1 MKHVLHRARIDAD
14 RDTASAPAISPEE
27 ESPSNEEEIP
37 NQEVIV
43 ILLAMGEVVV
53 VV

>member
-14 RDTASAPAISPEE
+14 RDSASAPGISPEE

-37 NQEVIV
+37 NEEVIA
-43 ILLAMGEVVV
+43 LL
-53 VV
+53 